1 MSPISTFQERANR
14 LAEHLT
20 FKSVAESCETE
31 TYHLRG
37 DDGGMGFTRIEMT
50 HAVSQTTVTMTGKR
64 TGRKLQYIGVSKA
77 DTFND
82 VIKRLNEALADDLPD
97 DENGLFDVLADYFDE
112 IEDPETDR
120 VSAPNDL
127 IVITNEVGDVVDV
140 VGTGSEMDRRYIH
153 VKTIGDGSTLG
164 TIPHRF
170 EMNQNID
177 SRSQIVAFFDEA
189 VADYEKKMA
198 KDAEKTSAPETND

>member
-1 MSPISTFQERANR
+1 MSLISTFQERANR

-20 FKSVAESCETE
+20 FESIAESRETE

-37 DDGGMGFTRIEMT
+37 DDGGMGLTPIEMT

-64 TGRKLQYIGVSKA
+64 TGRKLQYIGVSES

-82 VIKRLNEALADDLPD
+82 VIKRLNDALAGDLPD
-97 DENGLFDVLADYFDE
+97 DENALLDVLADHFDE

-120 VSAPNDL
+120 TSAPDDL
-127 IVITNEVGDVVDV
+127 IVITDEVGDVVDV

-170 EMNQNID
+170 EMNQSID
-177 SRSQIVAFFDEA
+177 SRGQIVAFFDEA
-189 VADYEKKMA
+189 VANYEKKMA
-198 KDAEKTSAPETND
+198 EESETTSKTDE